1 MRKETI
7 DTELGFGA
15 AKIETLATVPND
27 YLNKLIQLEDVI
39 QGLIDNDEDVSA
51 SELKETVKEI
61 GL

>member
-27 YLNKLIQLEDVI
+27 YLNKLVELEDVV
-39 QGLIDNDEDVSA
+39 QGLVDNNEDVSA

>member
-1 MRKETI
+1 MRNETLDI
-7 DTELGFGA
+7 ELGFGV

-39 QGLIDNDEDVSA
+39 QGFIDNDEGISA